1 MSEAYYRGLYGQVS
15 ERIFQETSN
24 IQPGTTDNWMKN
36 DEILAENYLIPEI
49 KAKYRNCGKS
59 KAPNVLPIFSCHGQK
74 VERGFH
80 SKEGWIEWVDSF
92 STPFSFHSKSME
104 CLAFESEEKNN
115 YECVQE
121 NWKSC
126 QLLKISKVSNYIFLE
141 KKQQLSCLFDNFLNE
156 PDIKNTFGVT
166 LRESSRFPERN
177 RKKSGQNNAPPV
189 PLPRNKTVTQS
200 SSFKRSNSKRNFN
213 KPPPGRANQTFSE
226 DFDFLKN
233 W

>member
-1 MSEAYYRGLYGQVS
+1 MSEAYYIDLYGQVS
-15 ERIFQETSN
+15 ERIFQETRN
-24 IQPGTTDNWMKN
+24 IQPGMTDNWIKN
-36 DEILAENYLIPEI
+36 DEILTENYLIPEI
-49 KAKYRNCGKS
+49 KDKYRHRNRRKS
-59 KAPNVLPIFSCHGQK
+59 KTPIVLPIFSCHGQK

-104 CLAFESEEKNN
+104 CIAFESDEKNN

-121 NWKSC
+121 
-126 QLLKISKVSNYIFLE
+126 
-141 KKQQLSCLFDNFLNE
+141 NE

-177 RKKSGQNNAPPV
+177 RKKSGPNDTPPV
-189 PLPRNKTVTQS
+189 PLPRNKTITQS

-213 KPPPGRANQTFSE
+213 KPSPGRANQTFRE